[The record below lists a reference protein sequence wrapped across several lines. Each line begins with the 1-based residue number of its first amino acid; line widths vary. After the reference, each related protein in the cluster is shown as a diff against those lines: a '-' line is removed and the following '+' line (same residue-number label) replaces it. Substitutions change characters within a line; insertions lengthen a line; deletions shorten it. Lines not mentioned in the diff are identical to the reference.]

1 MKWALVLVVSAG
13 AVAGGSER
21 AELAGLIQDTTGAVL
36 AGADITSMNEETG
49 IRRIARADGAG
60 FYDIAALDPGSY
72 KVTVRKHGFQTVVRW
87 HVKANAGEDVRL
99 DFVMQV
105 GPVEQVIT
113 IEGGEPPV
121 NAEDGSVGT
130 VVGRKAIET
139 LPVSGRG
146 VTSLVELAPGV
157 VATPAAGG
165 EAGQFSA
172 NGLRANTNSFTVD
185 GVSANVA
192 LTGGGLPAQFAG
204 SALPAM
210 TAFGSTAN
218 LAPVEALDEV
228 RVHTSSFAPQ
238 YGRLPGAQVALTTRS
253 GSNEFHG
260 TAVYSLRNEALN
272 ANDWFANAHAEPRAP
287 ERMYDWSATL
297 GGPIRADRTFFF
309 ASSEGLRLREPF
321 AITTAVPSVD
331 ARGAAPPA
339 LAPLLNAFPL
349 PNGHTLGTGLAEHDA
364 QFSRAARLDTA
375 GLRID
380 HTLTD
385 HVSLFGRYHW
395 APSYNETGTAE
406 IEHLHLRSSSFTLG
420 IEAMLAPTVTSDFR
434 TNIWSTSADSSWSSD
449 PGAGGQ
455 PLDFASVLN
464 TRPVAPAIYGVA
476 IGGVDAL
483 LSGASGRNHQGQWNL
498 VETLGVNR
506 TKHQWRFGADYERL
520 TPSRENAAQSV
531 TGTWNSLSD
540 VLAGRPAVVAS
551 THAEAVSGIVET
563 LSLFAQDTWRI
574 SPRLNLTYGL
584 RWELTPPP
592 AVREPAAALAA
603 TPLPGTAGPNLPFL
617 PVAPTTQAPWH
628 TRYTQVAPRAGG
640 AYRLSENS
648 VVRAGWGI
656 FYDLGFSI
664 ALDPINGFPFN
675 RWQFSPFGTAVPV
688 SAPAFGPGTAPNLKL
703 PYAMEWNVAY
713 ERAFGLRDI
722 VSASY
727 VGSSG
732 QRLLRRE
739 GILQPNTSLAEFT
752 VATNHGASDFEGLEF
767 QYRRR
772 LARGLQ
778 ATASYAWS
786 HSMDNGSWD
795 SGLYLADVHLKPQ
808 NDRGASSFDVRHDF
822 TAGFS
827 YALRDWQLSGM
838 LRARAGFPIDVVTKE
853 NLLGLGFDDITRP
866 DVVPGV
872 PIWLRDGTIGGRR
885 LNPAAF
891 AIPSGVQGDLGRNA
905 IAGAGMS
912 QIDLALARS
921 VRISERSTL
930 ELRFEAYNALNH
942 PNPADPVRFLD
953 SPFFGRPNSMLNL
966 MLGTGSARSGLA
978 PAFQLGGPRAIEL
991 TLRWRF

>member
-1 MKWALVLVVSAG
+1 
-13 AVAGGSER
+13 
-21 AELAGLIQDTTGAVL
+21 
-36 AGADITSMNEETG
+36 MNEETG
-49 IRRIARADGAG
+49 IRRTVRTDGAG
-60 FYDIAALDPGSY
+60 FYDIAALDQGSY

-87 HVKANAGEDVRL
+87 HVKANAGEDARL

-146 VTSLVELAPGV
+146 VMSLVELAPGV

-172 NGLRANTNSFTVD
+172 NGLRANTNYFTVD

-218 LAPVEALDEV
+218 LAPMEALDEV
-228 RVHTSSFAPQ
+228 RIQTSSFAPQ

-260 TAVYSLRNEALN
+260 TAVYSLRNEALD

-287 ERMYDWSATL
+287 ERMHDWSATL
-297 GGPIRADRTFFF
+297 GGPIQADRTFFF
-309 ASSEGLRLREPF
+309 ASYEGLRLREPF
-321 AITTAVPSVD
+321 AVTTAVPSLD
-331 ARGAAPPA
+331 ARAAAPRA

-349 PNGHTLGTGLAEHDA
+349 PNSSMLGAGLAERAA
-364 QFSRAARLDTA
+364 QFSRAGRLDTA

-385 HVSLFGRYHW
+385 HVSLFGRYQW
-395 APSYNETGTAE
+395 APSYNEAGAAE
-406 IEHLHLRSSSFTLG
+406 IEHLHLRSSSMTLG
-420 IEAMLAPTVTSDFR
+420 IEAMLAPAVTSDLR
-434 TNIWSTSADSSWSSD
+434 TNIWTTSADSSWSADST
-449 PGAGGQ
+449 AGGQ
-455 PLDFASVLN
+455 PLDFASLLN
-464 TRPVAPAIYGVA
+464 SQPTAPAIYGVA
-476 IGGVDAL
+476 IGGVAAL
-483 LSGASGRNHQGQWNL
+483 LSGATGRNHQGQWDL

-506 TKHQWRFGADYERL
+506 TKHEWRFGVDYERL
-520 TPSRENAAQSV
+520 TPTRESAARSV
-531 TGTWNSLSD
+531 TGTWSSLSD
-540 VLAGRPAVVAS
+540 VLLGRPAAIAS
-551 THAEAVSGIVET
+551 THLDAASGLIET
-563 LSLFAQDTWRI
+563 VSLFAQDTWRI
-574 SPRLNLTYGL
+574 SSRLDLTYGL

-592 AVREPAAALAA
+592 AVREPAAALTA
-603 TPLPGTAGPNLPFL
+603 TPMPGTAGPNLPFL
-617 PVAPTTQAPWH
+617 PMAPTTQALWH
-628 TRYTQVAPRAGG
+628 TRYKQVAPRAGG
-640 AYRLSENS
+640 AYRFSENS
-648 VVRAGWGI
+648 VVRGGWGI
-656 FYDLGFSI
+656 FYDSGFSI

-688 SAPAFGPGTAPNLKL
+688 TASAFGPGTAPNLKL

-727 VGSSG
+727 VGSRG

-739 GILQPNTSLAEFT
+739 GILQPDTNLSEFA
-752 VATNHGASDFEGLEF
+752 VATNDGVSQYEGLEL

-778 ATASYAWS
+778 AIASYAWS
-786 HSMDNGSWD
+786 HSLDNGSWD
-795 SGLYLADVHLKPQ
+795 SGLYLAGPHLQPR
-808 NDRGASSFDVRHDF
+808 NDWGASSFDVRHGF

-827 YALRDWQLSGM
+827 YTLRAWEVSGM
-838 LRARAGFPIDVVTKE
+838 LRVRAGFPIDVVTKE

-866 DVVPGV
+866 DVVPGA
-872 PIWLRDGTIGGRR
+872 PISLQDGTIGGRR

-891 AIPSGVQGDLGRNA
+891 AVPSAVQGNLGRNA
-905 IAGAGMS
+905 IEGEGMS
-912 QIDLALARS
+912 QIDLALARTIR
-921 VRISERSTL
+921 VAERSTF
-930 ELRFEAYNALNH
+930 ELRVAAYNALNH

-978 PAFQLGGPRAIEL
+978 PAFQPGTPREIEL